1 MRGAHLLLLGCGLLV
16 LLSLAFADFRVKHE
30 TVVGPS
36 TRLQADGP
44 RGTRPLAPER
54 LMDGMPERMFWDDDA
69 YYWISYARTSI
80 EQRTLRLRH
89 STIDNVPYGREIHWC
104 SGPTWLLVALAAP
117 IHLMGDRSLDETLS
131 LAALGVHPLLF
142 LLLLVGSALLMARKI
157 GPLAA
162 LALSACFLLTPVL
175 SRDMSY
181 GTLDHHALL
190 LLFVAGTLLCLQL
203 GGAGFVAAEGSGA
216 LRNARRWTVASAI
229 CAGAGLWVQA
239 IFQSL
244 LLGGILLGAML
255 GGVLFARGRGSPRT
269 GDGATVVPVPELWR
283 TWGRVGAA
291 TSLAFYLVEQFPSNL
306 GMRLEVNHPLYALAL
321 LAGGEMTYRVLR
333 WLNRPSRERLV
344 ADLPLLAS
352 ALWGRLR
359 RPSPSCS
366 APPTGSGCATPCSSE
381 STRRSWAISPPRRSC
396 FTPARYCACCWAS
409 SAPFRCCCSPRSTC

>member
-1 MRGAHLLLLGCGLLV
+1 MRGERGDVGVRRTGAHLLLLGCGLLV
-16 LLSLAFADFRVKHE
+16 LLGLAFADFRVKHE

-44 RGTRPLAPER
+44 RGTRPLASER
-54 LMDGMPERMFWDDDA
+54 LADGLPERMFWDDDA
-69 YYWISYARTSI
+69 YYWISYAHTSI

-190 LLFVAGTLLCLQL
+190 LLFTVGTLLCLQL
-203 GGAGFVAAEGSGA
+203 GGAGFVAVDGSGRAARPGSRA
-216 LRNARRWTVASAI
+216 LRTARRWTVASAI

-244 LLGGILLGAML
+244 LLGGILLGAMV
-255 GGVLFARGRGSPRT
+255 GGILFARGRGNGSDGSPH
-269 GDGATVVPVPELWR
+269 ATVSVPELWR
-283 TWGRVGAA
+283 TWSRVGAA
-291 TSLAFYLVEQFPSNL
+291 TSLAFYLVEQFPRTWAC
-306 GMRLEVNHPLYALAL
+306 G
-321 LAGGEMTYRVLR
+321 
-333 WLNRPSRERLV
+333 SRSTTR
-344 ADLPLLAS
+344 S
-352 ALWGRLR
+352 
-359 RPSPSCS
+359 
-366 APPTGSGCATPCSSE
+366 TPW
-381 STRRSWAISPPRRSC
+381 R
-396 FTPARYCACCWAS
+396 
-409 SAPFRCCCSPRSTC
+409 CSPAAR

>member
-1 MRGAHLLLLGCGLLV
+1 MRGAHLLLQGCGLLV

-44 RGTRPLAPER
+44 RGTRPMAPER
-54 LMDGMPERMFWDDDA
+54 LADGLPERMFWDDDA

-104 SGPTWLLVALAAP
+104 SGPTWLLIALAAP
-117 IHLMGDRSLDETLS
+117 LHLVGDRSLDETLS
-131 LAALGVHPLLF
+131 
-142 LLLLVGSALLMARKI
+142 
-157 GPLAA
+157 LAA